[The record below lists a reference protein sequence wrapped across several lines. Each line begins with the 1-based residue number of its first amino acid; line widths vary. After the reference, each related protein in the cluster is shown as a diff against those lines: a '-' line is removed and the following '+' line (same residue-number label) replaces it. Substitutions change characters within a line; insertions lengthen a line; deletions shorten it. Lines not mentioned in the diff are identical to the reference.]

1 MVCLSGSGIIGMMT
15 IANRMRHTLFVL
27 QQAEMELDKLRDVF
41 SEMAVAAGHSAE
53 HIKEFEEAWG
63 MEDVLDT
70 LKKLDLLDT
79 VDSA

>member
-1 MVCLSGSGIIGMMT
+1 
-15 IANRMRHTLFVL
+15 
-27 QQAEMELDKLRDVF
+27 MELDKLRDVF